1 MELRLDLHIHSERS
15 FDGCMSLS
23 EIVALARERGLN
35 GVAICD
41 HDRVTGRGSGI
52 RRFSRHPRDR
62 GSTERGH
69 LLGLFVREPIETM
82 KFSESVTAIHAQ
94 GGLAVIAHPFEHST
108 DANRLDD
115 VMSRLDGVEIWNS
128 RADRKNKNANAMARE
143 LAQKWKKPVT
153 AGSDAHVP
161 EEVGGGVTVLEADEL
176 SLSAVKAALLAGREA
191 GRRPPWPRNVRSEK
205 PEDQKREDKRRRK
218 KTSKWNALYSEM
230 RLAGLYHQ
238 GGWMACHGSLN
249 SAKRERR
256 SSRRSSRPRKSTTSA
271 TRAASSA

>member
-41 HDRVTGRGSGI
+41 HDRVLDEVPEFDDFLVIPATEV
-52 RRFSRHPRDR
+52 
-62 GSTERGH
+62 STERGH
-69 LLGLFVREPIETM
+69 LLGLFVREPIETR

-128 RADRKNKNANAMARE
+128 RADLFWHMCVAAR
-143 LAQKWKKPVT
+143 
-153 AGSDAHVP
+153 SDAHVP

-176 SLSAVKAALLAGREA
+176 SLSAVKAALLRGAKQVE
-191 GRRPPWPRNVRSEK
+191 GRRGRAMCVARSQK
-205 PEDQKREDKRRRK
+205 TKREKTNAGVKRRVNGMLFTVK
-218 KTSKWNALYSEM
+218 CALQDFTTRED
-230 RLAGLYHQ
+230 
-238 GGWMACHGSLN
+238 GWHVMD
-249 SAKRERR
+249 R
-256 SSRRSSRPRKSTTSA
+256 
-271 TRAASSA
+271 

>member
-1 MELRLDLHIHSERS
+1 MELRLDLHVHSERS

-35 GVAICD
+35 GVAVCD
-41 HDRVTGRGSGI
+41 HDRVMADVPECDGFLIIPATEI
-52 RRFSRHPRDR
+52 
-62 GSTERGH
+62 STERGH
-69 LLGLFVREPIETM
+69 LLGLFVTEEITTRE
-82 KFSESVTAIHAQ
+82 FFAAVDAIHAQ

-128 RADRKNKNANAMARE
+128 RADRKNKSANAMARE

-176 SLSAVKAALLAGREA
+176 SLSAVRTALLQGAKQVE
-191 GRRPPWPRNVRSEK
+191 GRRGRAMSVAKSQKTKRNRTNAGAGKRVK
-205 PEDQKREDKRRRK
+205 GMLFTVKCAMQDLVNRED
-218 KTSKWNALYSEM
+218 
-230 RLAGLYHQ
+230 
-238 GGWMACHGSLN
+238 GWHVMD
-249 SAKRERR
+249 R
-256 SSRRSSRPRKSTTSA
+256 
-271 TRAASSA
+271 

>member
-1 MELRLDLHIHSERS
+1 
-15 FDGCMSLS
+15 
-23 EIVALARERGLN
+23 
-35 GVAICD
+35 
-41 HDRVTGRGSGI
+41 
-52 RRFSRHPRDR
+52 
-62 GSTERGH
+62 
-69 LLGLFVREPIETM
+69 VREPIETR

-176 SLSAVKAALLAGREA
+176 SLSAVKAALLQGAKQVE
-191 GRRPPWPRNVRSEK
+191 GRRGRAMCVARSQK
-205 PEDQKREDKRRRK
+205 TKREKTNAGVKRRVNGMLFTVK
-218 KTSKWNALYSEM
+218 CALQDFTTRED
-230 RLAGLYHQ
+230 
-238 GGWMACHGSLN
+238 GWHVMD
-249 SAKRERR
+249 R
-256 SSRRSSRPRKSTTSA
+256 
-271 TRAASSA
+271 

>member
-41 HDRVTGRGSGI
+41 HDRVLDEVPEFDDFLVIPATEV
-52 RRFSRHPRDR
+52 
-62 GSTERGH
+62 STERGH
-69 LLGLFVREPIETM
+69 LLGLFVREPIETR

-128 RADRKNKNANAMARE
+128 RADRKNKKRQRHGARAGAKME
-143 LAQKWKKPVT
+143 KARHCGQRRT
-153 AGSDAHVP
+153 CARRGRRRRDGAGSGRAVAFRRQ
-161 EEVGGGVTVLEADEL
+161 G
-176 SLSAVKAALLAGREA
+176 SAPAGREA
-191 GRRPPWPRNVRSEK
+191 GRRPPWPCNVRSEK
-205 PEDQKREDKRRRK
+205 PEDQK
-218 KTSKWNALYSEM
+218 
-230 RLAGLYHQ
+230 
-238 GGWMACHGSLN
+238 
-249 SAKRERR
+249 ERR
-256 SSRRSSRPRKSTTSA
+256 QTQA
-271 TRAASSA
+271 

>member
-41 HDRVTGRGSGI
+41 HDRVLDEVPEFDDFLVIPATEV
-52 RRFSRHPRDR
+52 
-62 GSTERGH
+62 STERGH
-69 LLGLFVREPIETM
+69 LLGLFVREPIETR

-128 RADRKNKNANAMARE
+128 RADRKNKSANAMARE
-143 LAQKWKKPVT
+143 
-153 AGSDAHVP
+153 
-161 EEVGGGVTVLEADEL
+161 LEADEL
-176 SLSAVKAALLAGREA
+176 SLSAVKAALLRGAKQVE
-191 GRRPPWPRNVRSEK
+191 GRRGRAMCVARSQK
-205 PEDQKREDKRRRK
+205 TKREKTNAGVKRRVNGMLFTVK
-218 KTSKWNALYSEM
+218 CALQDFTTRED
-230 RLAGLYHQ
+230 
-238 GGWMACHGSLN
+238 GWHVMD
-249 SAKRERR
+249 R
-256 SSRRSSRPRKSTTSA
+256 
-271 TRAASSA
+271 

>member
-41 HDRVTGRGSGI
+41 HDRVLDEVPEFDDFLVIPATEV
-52 RRFSRHPRDR
+52 
-62 GSTERGH
+62 STERGH
-69 LLGLFVREPIETM
+69 LLGLFVREPIETR

-128 RADRKNKNANAMARE
+128 RADRKNKSANAMARE
-143 LAQKWKKPVT
+143 LAQKLKKPVT
-153 AGSDAHVP
+153 AGSDAH
-161 EEVGGGVTVLEADEL
+161 VLEADEL
-176 SLSAVKAALLAGREA
+176 SLSAVKAALLRGAKQVE
-191 GRRPPWPRNVRSEK
+191 GRRGRAMCVARSQK
-205 PEDQKREDKRRRK
+205 TKREKTNAGVKRRVNGMLFTVK
-218 KTSKWNALYSEM
+218 CALQDFTTRED
-230 RLAGLYHQ
+230 
-238 GGWMACHGSLN
+238 GWHVMD
-249 SAKRERR
+249 R
-256 SSRRSSRPRKSTTSA
+256 
-271 TRAASSA
+271 